1 MTRHPVVDR
10 FEVVFTAWARA
21 VVAHRWLA
29 LAASLLFTAVAVTAL
44 PRLHMDN
51 SIEAFLHPEDP
62 VVVALESFRE
72 RYGRDDWIIVAIR
85 TPDVFSATSLER
97 LRALH
102 EDLEASL
109 PYIDEITSLMNA
121 RDTRGQGDTL
131 VVGELMEEWPESDAD
146 REALRARALS
156 NPLFEH
162 SLINRDATITT
173 VLVRPLTWTTVG
185 QSGSVS
191 DALEGFE
198 GDDGAAAAA
207 PAPLS
212 AGENDELMR
221 TLRDTLARHQAEGF
235 EIHHAGALPLTD
247 TINRGVARDLGTFF
261 PLAIVTIVVFLGL
274 LFRRVSGVAIPI
286 VVVMLSLVATLGV
299 MVWLGLPGSVSAQIL
314 PIFLLTVGVC
324 DSVHILTLVYQR
336 LELGDSRDEA
346 IVWAIGHSGLA
357 VLMTSLTTAAGM
369 ASFVTAQLAAIAH
382 LGTIAPI
389 GVMLA
394 FVYTLVLLPALLATL
409 PLRARPAQAGAR
421 SPGRLV
427 AFLVGAG
434 DFAIRRPWLVVAAT
448 LVVVAVSAVGIA
460 RVDVSH
466 SPLNWFPKDEPIV
479 GDFRVIDGELGGAI
493 SMEVLIDSGRED
505 GLKDPDLLHRIE
517 RAADW
522 AESLRSG
529 PIQAGKAT
537 SLVDVIKE
545 IHRALNEDRP
555 EMAVLPDDREL
566 IAQEL
571 LLFEQSGSDDLEEI
585 VDPQY
590 REARLTLRVPW
601 VDALLYPAFMQ
612 EIRAG
617 MREILGPDVRIE
629 STGVIAV
636 LAEAISAVIVS
647 MGRSYVFAIVAI
659 TPMMMLLL
667 GSVRLGFISMIPNI
681 IPIITT
687 LGLMGWL
694 DIKLDST
701 TMVIGAMVIGVSVD
715 DTIHFMHKFQRYRE
729 TSGDTAAAVRAT
741 LSTTGVA
748 MLVTSLVLT
757 FGFFTIV
764 AGSFSNVR
772 AMGLLSGTACI
783 VAFVCDVL
791 LAPALMKLIRW
802 REPRA
807 SAAA

>member
-1 MTRHPVVDR
+1 MSRHPIVDR
-10 FEVVFTAWARA
+10 FEAAFTAWARG

-29 LAASLLFTAVAVTAL
+29 LAAVLALTAAAVTAL

-62 VVVALESFRE
+62 VVVALESFRD
-72 RYGRDDWIIVAIR
+72 RYGRDDWIIVAVR
-85 TPDVFSATSLER
+85 TPDVFSAPSLER

-109 PYIDEITSLMNA
+109 PYVDEITSLVNA
-121 RDTRGQGDTL
+121 RDTRGEGDTL
-131 VVGELMEEWPESDAD
+131 VVGELMEEWPESDAA

-162 SLINRDATITT
+162 SLIDRDATITT
-173 VLVRPLTWTTVG
+173 VLVRPLTWTTIG
-185 QSGSVS
+185 QGRSVN

-198 GDDGAAAAA
+198 GDQPGTADE
-207 PAPLS
+207 PMPLS
-212 AGENDELMR
+212 AEENDELMR
-221 TLRDTLARHQAEGF
+221 VLRDTLGRHQAEDF

-247 TINRGVARDLGTFF
+247 TINRGVAKDLGTFF
-261 PLAIVTIVVFLGL
+261 PLSIVMIMVFLGL
-274 LFRRVSGVAIPI
+274 LFRRVTGVVVPI
-286 VVVMLSLVATLGV
+286 LVVMLSLVATLGV

-314 PIFLLTVGVC
+314 PVFLLTVGVC

-336 LELGDSRDEA
+336 LEAGDSRDDA

-369 ASFVTAQLAAIAH
+369 ASFVTAELAAIAH

-394 FVYTLVLLPALLATL
+394 FVYTLVMLPALLATL
-409 PLRARPAQAGAR
+409 PLRARHANTGAR
-421 SPGRLV
+421 APGRLV

-434 DFAIRRPWLVVAAT
+434 DFGTHRPWLVVSAT
-448 LVVVAVSAVGIA
+448 LAVVAVSAVGIA

-466 SPLNWFPKDEPIV
+466 SPLNWFPSDEPIRR
-479 GDFRVIDGELGGAI
+479 DFEIIDGELGGAI
-493 SMEVLIDSGRED
+493 SMEVLIDSGRAD
-505 GLKDPDLLHRIE
+505 GLKDPELLRRIE

-522 AESLRSG
+522 AEELRSG

-537 SLVDVIKE
+537 SVVDVIKE

-555 EMAVLPDDREL
+555 EMAVLPTDRDL

-571 LLFEQSGSDDLEEI
+571 LLFEQSGNDDLEEI

-601 VDALLYPAFMQ
+601 VDALLYPAFMR

-647 MGRSYVFAIVAI
+647 MGRSYVFALLAI

-667 GSVRLGFISMIPNI
+667 GSVRLGIISMIPNI
-681 IPIITT
+681 VPIITT

-701 TMVIGAMVIGVSVD
+701 TMVIGAMVIGISVD

-729 TSGDTAAAVRAT
+729 SSGDTAASVRAT
-741 LSTTGVA
+741 LATTGVA

-757 FGFFTIV
+757 FGFLTLL

-772 AMGLLSGTACI
+772 AMGLLSGTACV

-802 REPRA
+802 REPKG